1 MWRMQQT
8 IAAACGVV
16 SCLATAPSG
25 SSAAPVINARAGT
38 ERFAIERAVAGAAR
52 RLATP
57 DCQRVLSDFTDVSG
71 RTLADAL
78 ADLGKTPIEFFNL
91 LYFVDDR
98 ETECCLTRGTL
109 AFTAPGNRVI
119 RVCGRRFA
127 AVTLD
132 RSTYGDA
139 IMIHEMLH
147 ALGLGENPPRSSD
160 ITARVLSRCS

>member
-1 MWRMQQT
+1 MWRT
-8 IAAACGVV
+8 IAVGCGIIG
-16 SCLATAPSG
+16 SLATARSGAGATPSIL
-25 SSAAPVINARAGT
+25 AIAGQ

-52 RLATP
+52 RLADP
-57 DCQRVLSDFTDVSG
+57 GCQRVLDDFADGSG

-78 ADLGKTPIEFFNL
+78 AELGKTPVEFFND

-98 ETECCLTRGTL
+98 ETPCCLTRGTL
-109 AFTAPGNRVI
+109 AFTAPGHRVI

-127 AVTLD
+127 AVSLS

-147 ALGLGENPPRSSD
+147 ALGLNENPPRSSE